1 MSQKSQFSIKK
12 VIKVYRML
20 DNELQPER
28 YEVWKLSGP
37 RGFVKHFV
45 TKKDAQAFLKNY
57 TSNKIVK

>member
-37 RGFVKHFV
+37 HGFVKHFV
-45 TKKDAQAFLKNY
+45 TKKDAQAYLKSY
-57 TSNKIVK
+57 TSTKIVK